1 MYAFR
6 ADLKAAKSNL
16 DQPFSFQSNGAA
28 SSTLNE
34 CLNAY
39 NVVCSK
45 IVEDIGA
52 VFNGVVGVDMFHH
65 AWSLGI
71 A

>member
-1 MYAFR
+1 VT
-6 ADLKAAKSNL
+6 
-16 DQPFSFQSNGAA
+16 P
-28 SSTLNE
+28 LNE

-39 NVVCSK
+39 NIVCSK
-45 IVEDIGA
+45 IVEDLGA